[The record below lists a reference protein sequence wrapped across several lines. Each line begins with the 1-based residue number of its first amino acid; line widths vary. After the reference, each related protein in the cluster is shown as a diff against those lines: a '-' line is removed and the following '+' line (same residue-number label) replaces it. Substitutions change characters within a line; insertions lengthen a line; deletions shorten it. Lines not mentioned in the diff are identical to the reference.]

1 MQEIVKPIWDRLDEH
16 TKEISELK
24 NKAELSTFR
33 HDQSEKNHTIV
44 CKILTESRQELVSR
58 ADSQDATL
66 TSIQATLNQMIGAG
80 IGKKEAKD
88 YFFELIKALP
98 TIALILGALYAVAH
112 K

>member
-24 NKAELSTFR
+24 QKAELSVYR
-33 HDQSEKNHTIV
+33 HEQSEKNFNHV

-66 TSIQATLNQMIGAG
+66 ADIKATLNQMIGAG

-88 YFFELIKALP
+88 YFFELIKVLP
-98 TIALILGALYAVAH
+98 IIASVLVLYAVAH